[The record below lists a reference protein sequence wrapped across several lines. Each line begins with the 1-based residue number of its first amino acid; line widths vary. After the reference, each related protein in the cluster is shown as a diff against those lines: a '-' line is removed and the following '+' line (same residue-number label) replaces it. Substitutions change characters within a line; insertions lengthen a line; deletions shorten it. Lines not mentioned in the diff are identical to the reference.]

1 MANQFAKKSI
11 DFDVYERQDPA
22 SLIDW
27 GKQAKVISDTFTGIA
42 EEREKKK
49 AAIEK
54 SFADQQA
61 KLNELGEYDNPTAQ
75 QIMMNAGT
83 DGANKLLDV
92 QNLVKRGLMKPSEA
106 TMFKQNQLN
115 GFNLLKKNM
124 ANFDK
129 TFQNYTKRL
138 QDGTGAPAEQY
149 LATLTEG
156 FANLNNISVQ
166 TDPTTGNVS
175 LLRIDPKTGKPVKG
189 GDSMT
194 VNRLTLLMKQQIDN
208 FDIGKEVVA
217 IQDEMGTITRQIATD
232 MVGPNVKLTKE
243 IISRAETEFGNSEKG
258 KKFLDLKVQE
268 IMSNPMDVNSM
279 IINADLKT
287 DNGESYKCGSQEDY
301 DKWMAENNNDEKNNP
316 FLVLEFGEDNQYKA
330 VFNET
335 QKEKAR
341 DYVRAQITG
350 SLDYEE
356 TETTK
361 SLAQTQQP
369 NAASIAKSG
378 SDKKLLSKGKNLMYA
393 VSGDAEQSAAGL
405 RYLVDASNGT
415 ITNMEATDTGFI
427 VTYPGRD
434 PLEVNT
440 QTERDATQEDIDTW
454 VSENPGKTAED
465 APFKVGDKIKEDATP
480 EESMRLMWKAS
491 GLSEDEFDA
500 WLDAGGR
507 DLLKDRKTTRNVQTV
522 SGPQKSIPYDTNAQF
537 ENADGVKVTA
547 VEFINDSSLGESLNA
562 LNDSNNE
569 VVEVFT
575 GLLAKPEFFPKEFE
589 GSVRMDGNTMY
600 FTINGKEMKVDD
612 DVFAMETAEIVSKM
626 QEMIQK
632 TIKNR
637 KGGGNASQY
646 NK

>member
-1 MANQFAKKSI
+1 MANQFAKKTI

-54 SFADQQA
+54 SFADQQQ
-61 KLNELGEYDNPTAQ
+61 KLTELGEYDNPTAQ

-115 GFNLLKKNM
+115 GFNLLKQNM

-129 TFQNYTKRL
+129 TFQQYTQRM
-138 QDGTGAPAEQY
+138 QDGKSAPAEQY

-175 LLRIDPKTGKPVKG
+175 LLRIDPETGKPVEG

-268 IMSNPMDVNSM
+268 IMSNPMDVNTM
-279 IINADLKT
+279 IINIY
-287 DNGESYKCGSQEDY
+287 NIIWC
-301 DKWMAENNNDEKNNP
+301 
-316 FLVLEFGEDNQYKA
+316 
-330 VFNET
+330 
-335 QKEKAR
+335 
-341 DYVRAQITG
+341 
-350 SLDYEE
+350 
-356 TETTK
+356 
-361 SLAQTQQP
+361 
-369 NAASIAKSG
+369 
-378 SDKKLLSKGKNLMYA
+378 
-393 VSGDAEQSAAGL
+393 
-405 RYLVDASNGT
+405 
-415 ITNMEATDTGFI
+415 
-427 VTYPGRD
+427 
-434 PLEVNT
+434 
-440 QTERDATQEDIDTW
+440 
-454 VSENPGKTAED
+454 
-465 APFKVGDKIKEDATP
+465 
-480 EESMRLMWKAS
+480 
-491 GLSEDEFDA
+491 
-500 WLDAGGR
+500 
-507 DLLKDRKTTRNVQTV
+507 
-522 SGPQKSIPYDTNAQF
+522 F
-537 ENADGVKVTA
+537 E
-547 VEFINDSSLGESLNA
+547 
-562 LNDSNNE
+562 
-569 VVEVFT
+569 
-575 GLLAKPEFFPKEFE
+575 
-589 GSVRMDGNTMY
+589 
-600 FTINGKEMKVDD
+600 
-612 DVFAMETAEIVSKM
+612 
-626 QEMIQK
+626 
-632 TIKNR
+632 
-637 KGGGNASQY
+637 
-646 NK
+646 